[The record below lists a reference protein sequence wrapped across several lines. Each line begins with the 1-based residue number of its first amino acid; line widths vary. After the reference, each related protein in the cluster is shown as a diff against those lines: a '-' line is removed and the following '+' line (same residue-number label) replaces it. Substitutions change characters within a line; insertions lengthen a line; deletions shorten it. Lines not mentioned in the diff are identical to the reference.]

1 MRRKLLGAFLVV
13 LLSGALL
20 VRQAWRKAIAHGA
33 TAAIAA
39 IHGTGLAGLFAL
51 FGSQF
56 LVAATGLL
64 PASLLAV
71 AAGAAFG
78 LVPGCAISASG
89 ILLGAVASF
98 AISRSMFRPLVAR
111 YIARS
116 VRLDRFDR
124 AIARDSWRL
133 VCIMRLS
140 PVMPFAIAS
149 YALGLS
155 SIGFRAYCLG
165 TLASLPALFLYVYL
179 GTLAKAGAA
188 WLANGASD
196 WQWAG
201 AVAGGLATVAL
212 CWRLAKVAKS
222 AVMPSDGAVS
232 VSTGN
237 DGI

>member
-1 MRRKLLGAFLVV
+1 MKRSLLGALLVV
-13 LLSGALL
+13 LFGGALL
-20 VRQAWRKAIAHGA
+20 VRQAWRKAIAHGT

-39 IHGTGLAGLFAL
+39 IHGTGLAGLLAL

-64 PASLLAV
+64 PASLLAI

-89 ILLGAVASF
+89 VLLGALASF

-111 YIARS
+111 YLARS

-124 AIARDSWRL
+124 ALARDSWRL

-149 YALGLS
+149 FTLGLS

-179 GTLAKAGAA
+179 GTLAKSGAA
-188 WLANGASD
+188 WLATGASA
-196 WQWAG
+196 WEWAG
-201 AVAGGLATVAL
+201 AIAGGLATLAF
-212 CWRLAKVAKS
+212 CWRLAQIAKS
-222 AVMPSDGAVS
+222 AVMSSDGWRTGEDSNVS
-232 VSTGN
+232 
-237 DGI
+237 

>member
-1 MRRKLLGAFLVV
+1 VKRKLLVVFLVV
-13 LLSGALL
+13 LFGGGLL

-33 TAAIAA
+33 AATIAA

-51 FGSQF
+51 FGSQV

-64 PASLLAV
+64 PASLLAI

-78 LVPGCAISASG
+78 LLPGCAISATG
-89 ILLGAVASF
+89 VLMGAVASF
-98 AISRSMFRPLVAR
+98 AISRSMFRPF
-111 YIARS
+111 IARHLAKS
-116 VRLDRFDR
+116 MRLDRFDR
-124 AIARDSWRL
+124 ALARDSWRF
-133 VCIMRLS
+133 VCVIRLS

-149 YALGLS
+149 FALGLS

-188 WLANGASD
+188 WLATGTSA

-201 AVAGGLATVAL
+201 AVAGVLATLLL
-212 CWRLAKVAKS
+212 CWRLAQVAKFAMMPGDR
-222 AVMPSDGAVS
+222 AVAD
-232 VSTGN
+232 
-237 DGI
+237 

>member
-1 MRRKLLGAFLVV
+1 MKRKLLGALLV
-13 LLSGALL
+13 LLFGGALL
-20 VRQAWRKAIAHGA
+20 VRRAWRNVIAHGA
-33 TAAIAA
+33 TAAIVA
-39 IHGTGLAGLFAL
+39 IHGTGIGGLIAL

-64 PASLLAV
+64 PASLLAI
-71 AAGAAFG
+71 AAGAALG

-89 ILLGAVASF
+89 VLLGAVASF
-98 AISRSMFRPLVAR
+98 ATSRSMFRPLIAR
-111 YIARS
+111 YLAKS

-124 AIARDSWRL
+124 ALARDSWRL

-149 YALGLS
+149 FTLGLS

-179 GTLAKAGAA
+179 GTLAKAGAI
-188 WLANGASD
+188 WLATGASV

-201 AVAGGLATVAL
+201 AVAGAFATLAL
-212 CWRLAKVAKS
+212 CWRLAQIAKS
-222 AVMPSDGAVS
+222 AVMQSDGL
-232 VSTGN
+232 
-237 DGI
+237 